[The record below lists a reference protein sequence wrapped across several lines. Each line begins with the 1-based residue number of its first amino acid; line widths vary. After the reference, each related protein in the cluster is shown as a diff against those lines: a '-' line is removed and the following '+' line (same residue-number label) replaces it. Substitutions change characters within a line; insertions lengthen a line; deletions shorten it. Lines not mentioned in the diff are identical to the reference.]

1 MRLTSE
7 FWVSQLIRRVFKDGG
22 YAAVIKKG
30 AAEAGAIFIKQQ
42 FRDGSASL
50 YAPAPQT
57 DYDTGKPQER
67 GFSLVLE
74 RVGAEEIEAKL
85 MREMRF
91 DADLWAVEVEVEAM
105 EIGALICVGP
115 HSI

>member
-7 FWVSQLIRRVFKDGG
+7 FWVSQLMRRVFKDGG
-22 YAAVIKKG
+22 YAAVMKKG
-30 AAEAGAIFIKQQ
+30 AAEAGAIFIKLQ
-42 FRDGSASL
+42 FRDGTASL

-67 GFSLVLE
+67 GFSLVMQ

-85 MREMRF
+85 AREMRF
-91 DADLWAVEVEVEAM
+91 DSDLWAVEVEL
-105 EIGALICVGP
+105 GAVQIEEMI
-115 HSI
+115 SISP

>member
-7 FWVSQLIRRVFKDGG
+7 FWVSQLMRRVFKDGG

-30 AAEAGAIFIKQQ
+30 AAEAGAIFIKVQ
-42 FRDGSASL
+42 FRDGTASL

-67 GFSLVLE
+67 AFSLVLE
-74 RVGAEEIEAKL
+74 RVGAAEIEEKL
-85 MREMRF
+85 AREGRF
-91 DADLWAVEVEVEAM
+91 DPDFWAVEIETGAVG
-105 EIGALICVGP
+105 IGELI
-115 HSI
+115 SISQ